1 MDTLETKLQELQ
13 SRHDTIVEEN
23 FQFQVQS
30 ESNTRNTQRE
40 WERQDVLRQTEL
52 EKLHHKLDKT
62 TQKALESMSKLKLCQ
77 EQLTQK
83 EDSYNKLLEEP
94 DMTTHSL
101 QTKLTSGQKLLSKLK
116 AELGKK
122 NTELQE
128 MEGKLAAMAST
139 LKEKQAL
146 VKTLETQLLSADKD
160 LSIAMRKLEFVG
172 KCVFTR
178 NKTGGILFPDPNR
191 D

>member
-13 SRHDTIVEEN
+13 SRHDTVVEEN

-30 ESNTRNTQRE
+30 ESNTRNTQQE
-40 WERQDVLRQTEL
+40 WEQQDVLRQTEL

-128 MEGKLAAMAST
+128 MEGKLAATAST

-160 LSIAMRKLEFVG
+160 LSIAMQKLESKLSKDG
-172 KCVFTR
+172 EQI
-178 NKTGGILFPDPNR
+178 GYY
-191 D
+191 

>member
-1 MDTLETKLQELQ
+1 
-13 SRHDTIVEEN
+13 
-23 FQFQVQS
+23 
-30 ESNTRNTQRE
+30 
-40 WERQDVLRQTEL
+40 
-52 EKLHHKLDKT
+52 
-62 TQKALESMSKLKLCQ
+62 MSKLKLCQ

-128 MEGKLAAMAST
+128 MEGKLAATAST

-146 VKTLETQLLSADKD
+146 VKTLEKQLSSADKD
-160 LSIAMRKLEFVG
+160 LSIAMQKLESKLSKDG
-172 KCVFTR
+172 E
-178 NKTGGILFPDPNR
+178 
-191 D
+191 